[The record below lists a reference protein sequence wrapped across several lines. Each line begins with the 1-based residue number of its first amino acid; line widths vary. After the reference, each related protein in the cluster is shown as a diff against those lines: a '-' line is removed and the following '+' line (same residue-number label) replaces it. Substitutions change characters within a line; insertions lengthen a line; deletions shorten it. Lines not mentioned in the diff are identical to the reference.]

1 MTCSLL
7 QLVLTGNQDLYLFFK
22 PEFTYFKKVY
32 IKNIS
37 FHIVT
42 CEVKFNLPKYEV
54 KFNLPKYEDQ
64 FLYY

>member
-32 IKNIS
+32 IKNTY

-42 CEVKFNLPKYEV
+42 YEV
-54 KFNLPKYEDQ
+54 KIDIPKYKDQ
-64 FLYY
+64 FFYY